1 MERDVMIELLY
12 RFSGYSNDY
21 CMAVKGIT
29 RKCNGNFEVVCKSVG
44 TKEAK
49 VSWLCTQ
56 LEIRLNDFKFE
67 IEGCSKE
74 DSLWTFEIKV
84 VEYPEGYKD
93 VFNETE
99 EEVH

>member
-1 MERDVMIELLY
+1 MVRDVMIELLY
-12 RFSGYSNDY
+12 RFAGYSADAC

-44 TKEAK
+44 AKEAN

-56 LEIRLNDFKFE
+56 LGISLNDFQFE

-74 DSLWTFEIKV
+74 GSLWTFEIKV

-93 VFNETE
+93 VFNETKE
-99 EEVH
+99 